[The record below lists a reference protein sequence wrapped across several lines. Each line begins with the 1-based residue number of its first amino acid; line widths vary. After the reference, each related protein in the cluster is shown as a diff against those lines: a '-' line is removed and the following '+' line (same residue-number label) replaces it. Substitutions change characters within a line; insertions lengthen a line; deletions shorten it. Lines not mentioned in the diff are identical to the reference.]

1 MILAHKDKAF
11 PRIGRTNTLK
21 KSRRRRIASC
31 PAHTSPL
38 FRTAAA
44 PIPHTGRAR
53 SGQGTFP
60 FLPAPTV
67 ILSGAQRS
75 RRISRQTERTQRKR
89 RKDIREMFR
98 LRYAPLNM
106 TGRGARKE
114 KNRFPTALLSTFE
127 RNLSFF
133 DKKLPFFLIVSKTSL
148 FFAAWMPHGR
158 RTDREKE
165 TNISKGFGYE
175 KNILKHHD
183 AGSLPLRDAEF
194 TDWPGHP
201 RLREG
206 PDETLKRMY
215 NESKH

>member
-1 MILAHKDKAF
+1 MRLPAANLTRSASF
-11 PRIGRTNTLK
+11 LCPLSAGRRPRLLRT
-21 KSRRRRIASC
+21 
-31 PAHTSPL
+31 P
-38 FRTAAA
+38 AA
-44 PIPHTGRAR
+44 P
-53 SGQGTFP
+53 
-60 FLPAPTV
+60 APDRKQQPTEETTPPLSFRGTV

-75 RRISRQTERTQRKR
+75 RRISRQAERTQRKR

-106 TGRGARKE
+106 TGSSSRKK